1 MWGDA
6 SRTERAATQYLP
18 YIGHIGPQTL
28 LLENGALLAMANV
41 EGQAFELADHAARNA
56 RLRLLNTLY
65 RNLADD
71 NVTLHTHLIRHED
84 AGAVPAR
91 RFRSGFAQALDETY
105 RRSALDGRLYRNDYF
120 VSLLV
125 SPRSPLGTGI
135 ARKWARRGRKIP
147 ETSEGLARELEDKWI
162 ILANGLEGFR
172 VRRLGVVERDGI
184 AFSEIAEALRLVVTA
199 RPLPVPIISGH
210 LGDSIYTDRVICGR
224 RGIEIRAPDKS
235 LFGTIFSF
243 REYPAKT
250 RPGMLNT
257 LLSVPFPIVLSQSF
271 AFVTRAQAQDRL
283 SLKSAQMLGA
293 QDKALSQIAGLDEA
307 ADALASNEFVMGAHH
322 LSLAVYGTSLAEV
335 EERAGLARG
344 RLADAGAVV
353 VEERLGLEA
362 AFWSQLPGNLEWRT
376 RPGAINSRNFAGLS
390 SFDNFPAG
398 EKAGHWGAP
407 IARFR
412 TDGGTA
418 YDYVPH
424 VADVAMTIIFGP
436 IGSGKTALLM
446 FLLAMFEQAM
456 VPHAD
461 AEGPSPRPNGSV
473 VFFDKDRGGEL
484 LVRATAGTYLELRRG
499 EASGLAPLRGLKDT
513 EADRDFLRGWLI
525 ALVQSDGKGG
535 LAPDE
540 EKRLER
546 AIARQLS
553 MPEELRS
560 LAGLREFLGHTD
572 PMGLG
577 PRLEKWCRGNALGWA
592 FDGERDDVSLD
603 GAITGVDMTQL
614 LEHDEVCAPAG
625 AYLLYRVTQILDGR
639 RVVLSIDE
647 FRFYLKNPQFA
658 AVVDN
663 LLLTVRKSN
672 GAVFLALQMPEH
684 ILESPLGPS
693 IVAQC
698 QTKIMFPSPTADRAV
713 YIDGLKCTEG
723 EYRAVREY
731 MVVGKRRFL
740 LKREKAS
747 VICEFD
753 LSAMRDYVAIL
764 SGRANTVRFAEKL
777 RRRLGDVP
785 EQWLPEFLRSYHDAK
800 D

>member
-1 MWGDA
+1 M
-6 SRTERAATQYLP
+6 
-18 YIGHIGPQTL
+18 ITL
-28 LLENGALLAMANV
+28 KSI
-41 EGQAFELADHAARNA
+41 RW
-56 RLRLLNTLY
+56 LLNALY

-71 NVTLHTHLIRHED
+71 NVTIHTHLVRQAD
-84 AGAVPAR
+84 LAAVPAR
-91 RFRSGFAQALDETY
+91 RFRSGFAQTLDAAY
-105 RRSALDGRLYRNDYF
+105 RDKVLANRLYRNDYF
-120 VSLLV
+120 ISLLV
-125 SPRSPLGTGI
+125 SPRSPMGTGI
-135 ARKWARRGRKIP
+135 ASRWARLGRKIP
-147 ETSEGLARELEDKWI
+147 EISEGLARELEDRWLV
-162 ILANGLEGFR
+162 LANGLEGFR
-172 VRRLGVVERDGI
+172 VRRLGVYEKGGI
-184 AFSEIAEALRLVVTA
+184 AFSEIAEALRLIITG
-199 RPLPVPIISGH
+199 RPLRVPIVSGH
-210 LGDSIYTDRVICGR
+210 LGDSIYTDRFICGR
-224 RGIEIRAPDKS
+224 RGIEIRAPDQS
-235 LFGTIFSF
+235 IFGTIFSF

-271 AFVTRAQAQDRL
+271 ACVTRAQAQDRL

-293 QDKALSQIAGLDEA
+293 QDKALSQIAGLEEA

-322 LSLAVYGTSLAEV
+322 LSLAVHGETLAVV
-335 EERAGLARG
+335 EDRAGLARG

-376 RPGAINSRNFAGLS
+376 RPGAITSRNFAGLS
-390 SFDNFPAG
+390 GFDNFPAG
-398 EKAGHWGAP
+398 EERGHWGAA

-424 VADVAMTIIFGP
+424 VADVAMTVIFGP

-446 FLLAMFEQAM
+446 FLLAMFEQSM
-456 VPHAD
+456 VPTMGTERA
-461 AEGPSPRPNGSV
+461 PSRRYGSV

-484 LVRATAGTYLELRRG
+484 LVRATGGTYLELRRG
-499 EASGLAPLRGLKDT
+499 EASGLAPLWGLKDT

-535 LAPDE
+535 LNPEE

-553 MPEELRS
+553 MPQELRS
-560 LAGLREFLGHTD
+560 LAGLREFLGHAD

-577 PRLEKWCRGNALGWA
+577 PRLEKWCWGNALGWA
-592 FDGERDDVSLD
+592 FDGEQDEVRLD
-603 GAITGVDMTQL
+603 EAITGIDMTQL

-713 YIDGLKCTEG
+713 YIEGLKCTEG
-723 EYRAVREY
+723 EYRAVRED
-731 MVVGKRRFL
+731 MVAGKRRFL

-753 LSAMRDYVAIL
+753 LGEMRDYVAIL

-777 RRRLGDVP
+777 RRRLGDDP
-785 EQWLPEFLRSYHDAK
+785 DKWLPEFLRSYHDAK

>member
-1 MWGDA
+1 MLGD
-6 SRTERAATQYLP
+6 SGRSERAAGRYLP
-18 YIGHIGPQTL
+18 YVGHIGPQTM
-28 LLENGALLAMANV
+28 LLESGALLTMAHV
-41 EGQAFELADHAARNA
+41 QGMPFELADHAARNA

-71 NVTLHTHLIRHED
+71 NVTIYTHLIRHAD
-84 AGAVPAR
+84 LAVDQPR
-91 RFRSGFAQALDETY
+91 QFRSRFGASLDAAY
-105 RRSALDGRLYRNDYF
+105 RRAVIGDNLYRNDYYISLI
-120 VSLLV
+120 VSA
-125 SPRSPLGTGI
+125 RSALGTKFGNF
-135 ARKWARRGRKIP
+135 RSKFGRKFP
-147 ETSEGLARELEDKWI
+147 EVLDGLARELEDHWLV
-162 ILANGLEGFR
+162 LANGLDAFQC
-172 VRRLGVVERDGI
+172 RRLGVYERDGI
-184 AFSEIAEALRLVVTA
+184 MFSEIAESLRLIITI
-199 RPLPVPIISGH
+199 RPLAVPMVSGH
-210 LGDSIYTDRVICGR
+210 SGDSLYTDRVICGR
-224 RGIEIRAPDKS
+224 RGVEIRAPDRATY
-235 LFGTIFSF
+235 GTIFSF

-257 LLSVPFPIVLSQSF
+257 LLSAPFPLVLAQSF
-271 AFVTRAQAQDRL
+271 AFKTRAQAQDKL

-293 QDKALSQIAGLDEA
+293 QDKAASQIAGLEEA
-307 ADALASNEFVMGAHH
+307 ADALASNEFVMGMHH
-322 LSLAVYGTSLAEV
+322 LSLAIYGDSVAEV
-335 EERAGLARG
+335 EDRAGRARG
-344 RLADAGAVV
+344 RLADSGAVV

-362 AFWSQLPGNLEWRT
+362 AFWSQLPGNVDWRT
-376 RPGAINSRNFAGLS
+376 RPGAINSKNFAGLS

-398 EKAGHWGAP
+398 QTSGHWDRA

-446 FLLAMFEQAM
+446 FLLAMFEQSM
-456 VPHAD
+456 VAQNRQS
-461 AEGPSPRPNGSV
+461 GMRGSV

-484 LVRATAGTYLELRRG
+484 LVRASGGTYLELRRG
-499 EASGLAPLRGLKDT
+499 EASGMAPLRGLQNT
-513 EADRDFLRGWLI
+513 EADKDFLRGWIIGLI
-525 ALVQSDGKGG
+525 QSDGKGA
-535 LAPDE
+535 LKPDDE
-540 EKRLER
+540 RRLER

-553 MPEELRS
+553 MPVEMRS
-560 LAGLREFLGHTD
+560 IAALREYLGHSD
-572 PMGLG
+572 PMGVG
-577 PRLEKWCRGNALGWA
+577 PRLEKWCRGNALDWA
-592 FDGERDDVSLD
+592 FDGDTDAVRIDE
-603 GAITGVDMTQL
+603 AITGFDMTQL

-647 FRFYLKNPQFA
+647 FRFYLKNEQFA

-698 QTKIMFPSPTADRAV
+698 QTKIMYPSPTADRAI

-723 EYRAVREY
+723 EYRAVRED
-731 MVVGKRRFL
+731 MLIGKRRFL
-740 LKREKAS
+740 LKREQGS

-753 LSAMRDYVAIL
+753 LGKIREYVAVL

-777 RRRLGDVP
+777 RRELGDEP
-785 EQWLPEFLRSYHDAK
+785 DRWLHSFMQRYDEATD
-800 D
+800 

>member
-6 SRTERAATQYLP
+6 SRTERAATPYLP
-18 YIGHIGPQTL
+18 YIGHVGPQTL
-28 LLENGALLAMANV
+28 LLENGSLLAMAHV
-41 EGQAFELADHAARNA
+41 EGQAFELADHTARNA

-84 AGAVPAR
+84 LGAVPAR
-91 RFRSGFAQALDETY
+91 RFRSGFAQALEETY
-105 RRSALDGRLYRNDYF
+105 RDKVLAGRLYRNDYF
-120 VSLLV
+120 ISLLV

-135 ARKWARRGRKIP
+135 AQKWARRGRKIP
-147 ETSEGLARELEDKWI
+147 DTPEELARELEDRWI

-184 AFSEIAEALRLVVTA
+184 AFSAIAEALRLVITA

-224 RGIEIRAPDKS
+224 RGVEIRAPDKS

-257 LLSVPFPIVLSQSF
+257 LLSLPFPIVLSQSF

-307 ADALASNEFVMGAHH
+307 ADALASNEFVMGAHY
-322 LSLAVYGTSLAEV
+322 LSLAVYGNSLAEV

-362 AFWSQLPGNLEWRT
+362 AFWSQLPGNIEWRT

-390 SFDNFPAG
+390 SFDNFPSG
-398 EKAGHWGAP
+398 EDDGHWGAP

-456 VPHAD
+456 VPQAG
-461 AEGPSPRPNGSV
+461 AEGLPPRPDGSV

-484 LVRATAGTYLELRRG
+484 LVRATGGTYLELRRG

-513 EADRDFLRGWLI
+513 DADRDFLRGWLI

-535 LAPDE
+535 LTPDE

-560 LAGLREFLGHTD
+560 LAGLREFLGHAD

-592 FDGERDDVSLD
+592 FDGERDDVRLD

-723 EYRAVREY
+723 EYCAVRED

-753 LSAMRDYVAIL
+753 LGQMRDYIAIL
-764 SGRANTVRFAEKL
+764 SGRANTVRFADKL
-777 RRRLGDVP
+777 RQRLGDAT
-785 EQWLPEFLRSYHDAK
+785 EQWLPEFLRSYHDAR